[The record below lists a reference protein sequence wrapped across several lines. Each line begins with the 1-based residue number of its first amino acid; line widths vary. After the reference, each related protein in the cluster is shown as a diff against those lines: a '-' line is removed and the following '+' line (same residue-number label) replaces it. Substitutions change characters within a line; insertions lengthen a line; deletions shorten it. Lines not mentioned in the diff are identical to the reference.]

1 MSNLEE
7 QANIAIYSAIQGD
20 YSKIKTLIGDQF
32 ERSGGVENL
41 LVQAIDMTTG
51 AKSSAKNTF
60 TSSRCE
66 NYQENHMLGHDVKAS
81 CQKEMEAFQNLHK
94 KIFETNLYSNGNTTI
109 DVGLSLDGKS
119 GLINFKTNF

>member
-1 MSNLEE
+1 MSNVEE

-41 LVQAIDMTTG
+41 LVQAVDMTTG
-51 AKSSAKNTF
+51 AKSSAKNIF

-66 NYQENHMLGHDVKAS
+66 NYTENHMLEHDVKLS
-81 CQKEMEAFQNLHK
+81 CQKEMDAFQNLHK